1 MENRDFIEKN
11 EELKP
16 KDIYKEYAGYGILGE
31 FVLERMK
38 TRYENDDEF
47 RQRVNN
53 TLINYS
59 QKQEPAIEAL
69 LLSELNK
76 VLSKFLEKVNECL
89 HIQKQ

>member
-1 MENRDFIEKN
+1 MENRSFIDNN

-16 KDIYKEYAGYGILGE
+16 MDIYKEYAGYGILGE
-31 FVLERMK
+31 FVMERMK

-69 LLSELNK
+69 LLSEMNK
-76 VLSKFLEKVNECL
+76 VLSKFNEKVNECL
-89 HIQKQ
+89 LTQKQ